1 MRKVTTWAVSFA
13 AILVALPAN
22 AALLTFY
29 RDLGPEAPGAS
40 GSGWARATFD
50 TDAVTMRVE
59 ASFAGLSGVTTV
71 AHIHCCTAVPET
83 GTVGVATY
91 PGTFPGFPQ
100 GVSAGAYDASFDMKL
115 ASSYTATFIDNFG
128 GGTPAGAL
136 AALLAGLEAGRG
148 YFNVHSTTFPGG
160 EIRGFLRA
168 VPVPEPGALVL
179 LGLGL
184 LAVGITLRR
193 RRRG

>member
-1 MRKVTTWAVSFA
+1 MHRLARWSLSIVAVL
-13 AILVALPAN
+13 IALPAH

-29 RDLGPEAPGAS
+29 RELGPEAPGAT

-50 TDAVTMRVE
+50 TDALTMRVE
-59 ASFAGLSGVTTV
+59 AEFSGLSGLTTV
-71 AHIHCCTAVPET
+71 AHIHCCTAVPES

-91 PGTFPGFPQ
+91 PGTFPGWPA
-100 GVSAGAYDASFDMKL
+100 GVSAGSYDGSFDMSL
-115 ASSYTATFIDNFG
+115 ATSYTSGFIDNFG
-128 GGTPAGAL
+128 GGTVAGAF
-136 AALLAGLEAGRG
+136 AALLAGLDGGRG
-148 YFNVHSTTFPGG
+148 YFNVHSSTFPAG
-160 EIRGFLRA
+160 EIRGFLRT

-184 LAVGITLRR
+184 LAVAITLRN